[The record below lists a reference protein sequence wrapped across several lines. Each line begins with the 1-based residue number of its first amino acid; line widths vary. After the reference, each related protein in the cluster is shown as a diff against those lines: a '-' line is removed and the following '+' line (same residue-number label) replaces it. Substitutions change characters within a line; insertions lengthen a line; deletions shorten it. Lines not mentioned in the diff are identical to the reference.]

1 MTGQQGRYFFLS
13 YAHSPPLASG
23 WTGTGSASSDPDR
36 WVRQFFLDLSES
48 VREHASPRSGLAP
61 GFFDHE
67 ISPGLDWKTSIT
79 EALGTAEVFV
89 PLYSPRYFAWSWPGR
104 EWACFSDR
112 MISSG
117 IEVPFTRFAPVLW
130 IPLPSHQPRDGLAD
144 ALELGGAAPFYAE
157 NGLQTLLRIAS
168 YRKHY
173 ERVVDR
179 VARRIVQLA
188 EGVPVRPSQV
198 RNIDEFSSPF
208 PVEEATA
215 QFAIATAAPAGQN
228 GTVSRYDG
236 HEAGR
241 GKPGGMELPLT
252 CCGWASIRRRG
263 NCLPTIRGSSSSTR
277 ATSQMSSA
285 VLPSGRSW
293 PG

>member
-61 GFFDHE
+61 GFFDHG

-117 IEVPFTRFAPVLW
+117 IP
-130 IPLPSHQPRDGLAD
+130 D
-144 ALELGGAAPFYAE
+144 Y
-157 NGLQTLLRIAS
+157 
-168 YRKHY
+168 
-173 ERVVDR
+173 
-179 VARRIVQLA
+179 
-188 EGVPVRPSQV
+188 
-198 RNIDEFSSPF
+198 
-208 PVEEATA
+208 
-215 QFAIATAAPAGQN
+215 
-228 GTVSRYDG
+228 
-236 HEAGR
+236 
-241 GKPGGMELPLT
+241 
-252 CCGWASIRRRG
+252 
-263 NCLPTIRGSSSSTR
+263 
-277 ATSQMSSA
+277 
-285 VLPSGRSW
+285 
-293 PG
+293 